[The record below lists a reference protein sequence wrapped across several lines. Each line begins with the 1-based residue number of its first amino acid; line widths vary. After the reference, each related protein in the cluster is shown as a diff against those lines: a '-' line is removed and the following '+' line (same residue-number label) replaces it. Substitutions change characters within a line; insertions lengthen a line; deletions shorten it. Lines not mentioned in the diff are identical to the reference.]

1 MPSGKRN
8 RNARAGEH
16 ADKFDGLEF
25 QRNQICQKAIGKRSN
40 ASVAFSRRRNTTV
53 TLGRR

>member
-8 RNARAGEH
+8 RTLERANMRIR
-16 ADKFDGLEF
+16 FDGLEF
-25 QRNQICQKAIGKRSN
+25 ERNQICQKAIGKRSN
-40 ASVAFSRRRNTTV
+40 PSVAFSRRRNTTV